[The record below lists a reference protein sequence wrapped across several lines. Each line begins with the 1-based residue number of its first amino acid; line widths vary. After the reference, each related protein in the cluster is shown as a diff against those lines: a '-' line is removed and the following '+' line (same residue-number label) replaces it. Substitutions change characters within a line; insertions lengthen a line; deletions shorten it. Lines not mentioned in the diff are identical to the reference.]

1 MALIN
6 RVLEGCEAFAIVY
19 MDDILIFSVDEDEH
33 LKHLQII
40 FERLQNVKLK
50 IKLTKC
56 SFFKK
61 ASALSRPHYNC

>member
-6 RVLEGCEAFAIVY
+6 RVLEGCEAFAVVY

-40 FERLQNVKLK
+40 FERLQ
-50 IKLTKC
+50 
-56 SFFKK
+56 S
-61 ASALSRPHYNC
+61 